1 MTQDNDNATPS
12 APGPGEY
19 DLLNGSISIGAIL
32 LLVFTGSTLLLAML
46 DYYFEGSISAAI
58 VAVIACIANIAV
70 IVWMWRQHRARSAT
84 GAAHE
89 ARTGGPA
96 LRDALTGL
104 LNRDSLIE
112 QGAALIAD
120 AGRRHHLTLLL
131 MFDLDHF
138 KTVNDMHGHAV
149 GDALLK
155 LAAIEIA
162 EIVPAGSL
170 TARVG
175 GDRFACAFAVDAA
188 HIDLVER
195 IAERLIASMARP
207 FEIADAHC
215 EISCSLG
222 IARSDESGSDIA
234 ALIRS
239 AEIATRAAKRGGGNQ
254 VAWFRSGMEQELTIR
269 SELESGI
276 RAAIPRGEIVP
287 YFEPQV
293 NLRDRKLTGFEVLA
307 RWEHPTRG
315 LVAPDQFIKIAEES
329 GLIGELSL
337 SLMRQAFTAARD
349 WSGDLT
355 LSVNISPW
363 QLRDAWFAQKI
374 IRLLTETGF
383 PAQRLEIE
391 ITESALFDNL
401 ALAQSTLNSLKHQ
414 GVGIVLDDFG
424 TGFSSLAHLRALP
437 FDRIKIDRSFVASM
451 NDHPD
456 SAALVNAIARMGD
469 SLNLPVIAEGVENEV
484 LENRL
489 RAIGIARAQGWVY
502 GKPLSIAGARRML
515 AERRM
520 LAPEGHQIDT
530 GPALVFSATIQR
542 LVG

>member
-1 MTQDNDNATPS
+1 M
-12 APGPGEY
+12 
-19 DLLNGSISIGAIL
+19 
-32 LLVFTGSTLLLAML
+32 
-46 DYYFEGSISAAI
+46 
-58 VAVIACIANIAV
+58 
-70 IVWMWRQHRARSAT
+70 
-84 GAAHE
+84 
-89 ARTGGPA
+89 
-96 LRDALTGL
+96 
-104 LNRDSLIE
+104 
-112 QGAALIAD
+112 
-120 AGRRHHLTLLL
+120 
-131 MFDLDHF
+131 
-138 KTVNDMHGHAV
+138 
-149 GDALLK
+149 
-155 LAAIEIA
+155 
-162 EIVPAGSL
+162 
-170 TARVG
+170 
-175 GDRFACAFAVDAA
+175 
-188 HIDLVER
+188 
-195 IAERLIASMARP
+195 
-207 FEIADAHC
+207 
-215 EISCSLG
+215 
-222 IARSDESGSDIA
+222 
-234 ALIRS
+234 
-239 AEIATRAAKRGGGNQ
+239 
-254 VAWFRSGMEQELTIR
+254 
-269 SELESGI
+269 
-276 RAAIPRGEIVP
+276 
-287 YFEPQV
+287 
-293 NLRDRKLTGFEVLA
+293 LA